1 MNALIV
7 SFILFT
13 GAGFAAGFSIFV
25 ELMLAFGFLLVV
37 KQVYSPDNQERFI
50 EESLIPLNDDSLEE
64 KYILEGKHIFRV

>member
-37 KQVYSPDNQERFI
+37 KQVYSPDNKERYI
-50 EESLIPLNDDSLEE
+50 EESLIPLNDDSQE
-64 KYILEGKHIFRV
+64 KNYIFKF

>member
-25 ELMLAFGFLLVV
+25 ELMLVFGFLLVV

-64 KYILEGKHIFRV
+64 KYILEGKHTFKV